1 MKGSLI
7 IVGFFII
14 GLLCGYAGI
23 VDISRLGF
31 DISFV
36 ALAVLIF
43 LVGIGI
49 GHNISELKKN
59 LRILRPGMLLLP
71 LVTIIGTL
79 AGALAV
85 SLFIP
90 SRSIPEVLA
99 VGSGFGYYSLSSI
112 LITETKGA
120 ELGII
125 ALLANICR
133 EIITLLGAP
142 LLCRLFGPLAPIS
155 SGGATSMDTT
165 LPIIT
170 AVSGNKFAVLS
181 VYHGFVVDLSVPLLV
196 TLFCNI

>member
-59 LRILRPGMLLLP
+59 LRTLRPGMLLLP

-79 AGALAV
+79 AGVLAV

>member
-1 MKGSLI
+1 M
-7 IVGFFII
+7 
-14 GLLCGYAGI
+14 
-23 VDISRLGF
+23 
-31 DISFV
+31 
-36 ALAVLIF
+36 LIF
-43 LVGIGI
+43 FVGIGI
-49 GHNISELKKN
+49 GHNISGLKQN
-59 LRILRPGMLLLP
+59 LRTLSPGMLFLP

-79 AGALAV
+79 AGVLAV
-85 SLFIP
+85 SFFIP

-112 LITETKGA
+112 LITDAKGA
-120 ELGII
+120 ELGVI

-142 LLCRLFGPLAPIS
+142 LLSRLFGPLAPIS

-196 TLFCNI
+196 SLFCSL

>member
-7 IVGFFII
+7 IVGFFVI
-14 GLLCGYAGI
+14 GILCGYTGL
-23 VDISRLGF
+23 VDISSFGF

-36 ALAVLIF
+36 ALAMLIF
-43 LVGIGI
+43 FVGIGI
-49 GHNISELKKN
+49 GHNISGLKQN
-59 LRILRPGMLLLP
+59 LRTLSPGMLFLP

-79 AGALAV
+79 AGVLAV
-85 SLFIP
+85 SFFIP

-112 LITETKGA
+112 LITDAKGA
-120 ELGII
+120 ELGVI

-196 TLFCNI
+196 SLFCSL

>member
-7 IVGFFII
+7 IVGFFVI
-14 GLLCGYAGI
+14 GILCGYTGL
-23 VDISRLGF
+23 VDIGSFGF

-36 ALAVLIF
+36 ALAMLIF
-43 LVGIGI
+43 FVGIGI
-49 GHNISELKKN
+49 GHNIFGLKKN
-59 LRILRPGMLLLP
+59 LRTLSPGILFLP
-71 LVTIIGTL
+71 FVTIIGTL
-79 AGALAV
+79 AGVLAV
-85 SLFIP
+85 SFFIP
-90 SRSIPEVLA
+90 SRSISEVLA

-112 LITETKGA
+112 LITDTKGA
-120 ELGII
+120 ELGVI

-196 TLFCNI
+196 SLFCSL

>member
-1 MKGSLI
+1 MKGSII
-7 IVGFFII
+7 IVGFFVI
-14 GLLCGYAGI
+14 GILCGYTGM
-23 VDISRLGF
+23 VDIGSFGF

-36 ALAVLIF
+36 ALAMLIF

-49 GHNISELKKN
+49 GHNISGLKQN
-59 LRILRPGMLLLP
+59 LRTLSPGMLFLP
-71 LVTIIGTL
+71 FVTIIGTL
-79 AGALAV
+79 AGGLAV
-85 SLFIP
+85 SFFIP

-112 LITETKGA
+112 LITDAKGA
-120 ELGII
+120 ELGVI

-142 LLCRLFGPLAPIS
+142 LLSRLFGPLAPIS

-196 TLFCNI
+196 SLFCSL

>member
-23 VDISRLGF
+23 VDINRLGF

-59 LRILRPGMLLLP
+59 LRTLRPGMLLLP